1 MLTLELART
10 LHDERQRGIEA
21 RSRVDAFVAILATA
35 KRGGAARTEASAGGS
50 PHRGRTA
57 GLKTSDGRS

>member
-21 RSRVDAFVAILATA
+21 RSRVGAFVAILATS
-35 KRGGAARTEASAGGS
+35 KGGGAGRPDASAEQPPRS
-50 PHRGRTA
+50 GRTA